1 MNLENRNFFYILLFF
16 AMIGWGASWVN
27 VKVLTAYINEF
38 EMVFFRFFLTALS
51 MIPVMLIL
59 KKSFKI
65 DLKSLFLVVITSIA
79 FIAYMKYF
87 FLGTKYGTASL
98 GGAFVTS
105 LIPINTF
112 LILAFMGIK
121 KISKKDFF
129 ALILGAI
136 GVMTMLNVWS
146 FDPNEVFV
154 VHNLYFLLA
163 SILWPVVT
171 ILSSKSTKISPIVF
185 TFYLYV
191 VTSIIMIVG
200 FVDIQNIQYESFDFV
215 FWLNLFIISFIAS
228 TYSNTV
234 YFLGIET
241 LGAGEVSSFIFLVPF
256 AAISLSAIFLEEHI
270 SVSII
275 VGTILTLLAVKILN
289 NIQLFKKT
297 TH

>member
-1 MNLENRNFFYILLFF
+1 
-16 AMIGWGASWVN
+16 
-27 VKVLTAYINEF
+27 
-38 EMVFFRFFLTALS
+38 
-51 MIPVMLIL
+51 
-59 KKSFKI
+59 
-65 DLKSLFLVVITSIA
+65 
-79 FIAYMKYF
+79 
-87 FLGTKYGTASL
+87 
-98 GGAFVTS
+98 
-105 LIPINTF
+105 
-112 LILAFMGIK
+112 
-121 KISKKDFF
+121 
-129 ALILGAI
+129 
-136 GVMTMLNVWS
+136 
-146 FDPNEVFV
+146 
-154 VHNLYFLLA
+154 
-163 SILWPVVT
+163 
-171 ILSSKSTKISPIVF
+171 
-185 TFYLYV
+185 
-191 VTSIIMIVG
+191 MIVG